1 MSDKNSSAG
10 KLRLLGGVYLV
21 LFIIG
26 LNSVCTQYIAYQ
38 VGYHPALGPSL
49 FGQFYMPFD
58 WWQWLFK
65 FYNSAPSS
73 YNYAFMIF
81 ALGLLVGLL
90 TYVLWIGFKTRSSR
104 KHEDVHGTAHFATRE
119 EVQETGLLP
128 REGKTGQGVYCGAYD
143 DAETGKTFYLRHDGP
158 EHVLALA

>member
-58 WWQWLFK
+58 WWQWLCL
-65 FYNSAPSS
+65 S
-73 YNYAFMIF
+73 
-81 ALGLLVGLL
+81 
-90 TYVLWIGFKTRSSR
+90 
-104 KHEDVHGTAHFATRE
+104 
-119 EVQETGLLP
+119 
-128 REGKTGQGVYCGAYD
+128 
-143 DAETGKTFYLRHDGP
+143 
-158 EHVLALA
+158 